1 MFISFPTSL
10 LANLKMYRNEEIQ
23 RDSSL
28 EQHFASTRFWYI
40 PNMPIHTRTNKEGIY
55 FITFTCYGWL
65 PLFEVSN
72 GFDAVYHFFK
82 ALTMQGHTVLA
93 YVIMPNHVHFLLHYN
108 GGKSLNTVMGNGKR
122 FMAYEII
129 KLLEQKE
136 EHLLLQKLKAEVRD
150 KDRSRGKRHEV
161 WKDSFDIKECRTEKF
176 ILQKLIYIHENPVR
190 GKWKLSKSSLDYA
203 HSSAPFYFNGKQQLF
218 NVRDYRDFIKWE
230 KMYE

>member
-1 MFISFPTSL
+1 VPGDAWHFYFSFCEAEQREDSFSSSQVLLSTQPDFIRAIIFYNSSYSNNEFVPNIIQDQHAVFIFSFPTSL
-10 LANLKMYRNEEIQ
+10 LPNLKMYRNEEIQ

-129 KLLEQKE
+129 KLLEQKKK
-136 EHLLLQKLKAEVRD
+136 H
-150 KDRSRGKRHEV
+150 
-161 WKDSFDIKECRTEKF
+161 
-176 ILQKLIYIHENPVR
+176 ILYY
-190 GKWKLSKSSLDYA
+190 KS
-203 HSSAPFYFNGKQQLF
+203 
-218 NVRDYRDFIKWE
+218 
-230 KMYE
+230 

>member
-1 MFISFPTSL
+1 
-10 LANLKMYRNEEIQ
+10 MYRNEEIQ

-190 GKWKLSKSSLDYA
+190 GKWKLSSSSLTYQ

-218 NVRDYRDFIKWE
+218 NVRIIVILLGGKKCTNEYDESLLVLMK
-230 KMYE
+230 

>member
-1 MFISFPTSL
+1 
-10 LANLKMYRNEEIQ
+10 MYRNEEIQ

-129 KLLEQKE
+129 KLLEQKKK
-136 EHLLLQKLKAEVRD
+136 H
-150 KDRSRGKRHEV
+150 
-161 WKDSFDIKECRTEKF
+161 
-176 ILQKLIYIHENPVR
+176 ILYY
-190 GKWKLSKSSLDYA
+190 KS
-203 HSSAPFYFNGKQQLF
+203 
-218 NVRDYRDFIKWE
+218 
-230 KMYE
+230 